1 MNILVSIISTF
12 SKEKNEITYNIP
24 LEECDIKTVSAY
36 HTNESIFKTFVQ
48 MKGIK
53 ETGGIHKNI
62 VLVSNAVLNNKNELY
77 DNQTAYEYYEIL
89 ILYNI
94 FYYVFIFLL

>member
-12 SKEKNEITYNIP
+12 SKKNEITYNIP

-48 MKGIK
+48 MRGIK
-53 ETGGIHKNI
+53 ET
-62 VLVSNAVLNNKNELY
+62 SCDNKL
-77 DNQTAYEYYEIL
+77 
-89 ILYNI
+89 
-94 FYYVFIFLL
+94 